1 MNKKIS
7 MMLAALAVMTCTVTA
22 IPANAATRLDTNE
35 GCFNSAVA
43 LNKGLIAFNGYVTI
57 DDDMSLYV
65 SDSKNYKEIE
75 ESVDYDYSSMA
86 KYGKNYIKGIYSDS
100 IWSKNKDTYLI
111 DLVNEKVNEDES
123 LEDKKDII
131 SMILKTSLKKTDRY
145 GKVESIQINEINN
158 PSFGDNSWY
167 LYTATPAEDA
177 MDKDEA
183 NIKVNY
189 GDKTIENCLYG
200 FVNEKGKYVDASY
213 LELSNDMKITE
224 VVGIL
229 GQDKNN
235 IYIMIHG
242 DKDDAYYIEKVSKE
256 TGDKRDGAFL
266 PNVVE
271 VYKISNEGTDAQKEA
286 YEIINNS
293 DAEYDQGIYG
303 QFTVKK
309 DNLYLTQLSK
319 NSELVR
325 VTNLKLT
332 TTDPEEVGTVEL
344 VNTSEVDIYARKNKQ
359 NYSDIEYSGKD
370 EKVKVNLIKDDR
382 VSTDVDGTIWALGK
396 GIIYKYDGKSFK
408 EQFRLDRSI
417 DCLDVYDSKNLV
429 AWEKDGEVYA
439 AYQNGKVT
447 SEGIEKVD

>member
-1 MNKKIS
+1 
-7 MMLAALAVMTCTVTA
+7 MT
-22 IPANAATRLDTNE
+22 
-35 GCFNSAVA
+35 
-43 LNKGLIAFNGYVTI
+43 
-57 DDDMSLYV
+57 
-65 SDSKNYKEIE
+65 
-75 ESVDYDYSSMA
+75 
-86 KYGKNYIKGIYSDS
+86 KYGKNYIKGISSDT
-100 IWSKNKDTYLI
+100 IWSEDKDTYLI
-111 DLVNEKVNEDES
+111 GLVNGKVNDNET

-145 GKVESIQINEINN
+145 GKVQSIQINEINN

-177 MDKDEA
+177 DGKEDA

-189 GDKTIENCLYG
+189 GNKTIENCLYG
-200 FVNEKGKYVDASY
+200 FVNEKGEYIDASY
-213 LELSNDMKITE
+213 LKLSNDMKITE

-256 TGDKRDGAFL
+256 TGDKLDGAFL
-266 PNVVE
+266 PSVVE
-271 VYKISNEGTDAQKEA
+271 VYKISNEGTDAQKKA

-344 VNTSEVDIYARKNKQ
+344 VNTSEVDIYERKNKQ
-359 NYSDIEYSGKD
+359 NYSNIEDSEKD
-370 EKVKVNLIKDDR
+370 EKVKVSLIKDDR
-382 VSTDVDGTIWALGK
+382 VSTDVNGTI
-396 GIIYKYDGKSFK
+396 
-408 EQFRLDRSI
+408 
-417 DCLDVYDSKNLV
+417 
-429 AWEKDGEVYA
+429 
-439 AYQNGKVT
+439 
-447 SEGIEKVD
+447 